1 MWSPLAL
8 GLVALG
14 AAGAA
19 AQTLRYSNLLGAD
32 QSDLQFVATAPNG
45 DLIVAG
51 QSPGFFLPGPEPAR
65 FAPGAVILESG
76 DGGATFQPAAPLPF
90 VPWAG
95 LAFGDARTVVACSAE
110 YGMARSPDLGRTW
123 EPAVPANCRSVSAGP
138 GVFYAVTGAGVFH
151 SLDDGRTWRPL
162 PGAGVGVHRVFP
174 DLTHPGRAL
183 LWTATEGIVLLD
195 TVTGQ
200 RRSVLESSPTDAH
213 MSRSGDLYVLAGPV
227 WRLRGDS
234 EPQLVR
240 EARDLRGL
248 ALEPYTER
256 LYGWTSDGRLFR
268 AREGEL
274 GWDELPAAPWRL
286 TAVPGL
292 PDVLLAVSGSTNQL
306 LRSTDAGRTFTRVM
320 GGQPLLYPHPDLKGL
335 VWAITPSVAAF
346 VARLTPAG
354 DQVKASALYGGSR
367 GEVLTAMAVAPDGSV
382 VIAGDTASTDLPLAG
397 AFAASGTSFVARLS
411 PGLDQL
417 LHASY
422 TPARRINVLAVAPDN
437 TIWGAGGIQPQ
448 STVDGYYFRL
458 SPTGVLERS
467 ATLAGRGFDSIDGIK
482 VAANGAVWL
491 AATTDST
498 NLPVTANARQGS
510 YQGGGRDAY
519 LARVNPAGGFLYAS
533 YFGGAGD
540 ETVEALSLT
549 RNGDLLL
556 GLSTTSPG
564 LPASAE
570 AWLLAPANKRC
581 FQFGLGLQRDG
592 YIARLQAADAFPL
605 LGTYLSLDC
614 PQRLFAVAE
623 DRLGRI
629 LAVIGTPVL
638 PPVASRI
645 LWPEV
650 PCSPAATGAVAEPRW
665 ASLLRLPPSFG
676 APDFATF
683 LPNLISN
690 RPATRPLT
698 IDSFNHPVWFG
709 TACAGAPVT
718 ADSLAA
724 PGDGAALL
732 VSVDIDT
739 TPGPVPQLRHLD
751 PIAAPGRLVTFDGRN
766 LLRGPAFN
774 LGLQTPLPRLL
785 AETRV
790 YLNGDPIPLVT
801 ADHDRITAVIPFATP
816 PGRARLEFE
825 NGVYR
830 SPPYAITIVE
840 ARPGFFPFVHNEDGT
855 DNSEQNPAPPGSA
868 VTVYLHGMGP
878 VAVRDGD
885 LAPSTPLAPTLSGFS
900 FVLGGTPLTIEALQT
915 VPGVLGA
922 IVEARLRLPAPP
934 IQDSVLRVQRG
945 AQRFDTEVRIWLR

>member
-1 MWSPLAL
+1 MLGLAL
-8 GLVALG
+8 LG

-19 AQTLRYSNLLGAD
+19 GQTLRYSNLLGAD

-95 LAFGDARTVVACSAE
+95 LAFGDAGTVVACSAE
-110 YGMARSPDLGRTW
+110 YGMARSPDMGRTW
-123 EPAVPANCRSVSAGP
+123 EPAVPASCRNVSAGP
-138 GVFYAVTGAGVFH
+138 EVFYAVTGVGVFH

-174 DLTHPGRAL
+174 DLTQPGRVL

-200 RRSVLESSPTDAH
+200 RRSMLASSATDAQ
-213 MSRSGDLYVLAGPV
+213 MSRSGHLYVLAGAV
-227 WRLRGDS
+227 WRLHGDS
-234 EPQLVR
+234 PPQLVR

-248 ALEPYTER
+248 ALEPHTGR
-256 LYGWTSDGRLFR
+256 LYGWTSNGRLFR
-268 AREGEL
+268 GAEDEP
-274 GWDELPAAPWRL
+274 GWEELPTPPPLSRL
-286 TAVPGL
+286 TAVPGM
-292 PDVLLAVSGSTNQL
+292 PDVLLAGSTNQL
-306 LRSTDAGRTFTRVM
+306 LRSTDAGRTFIRVM
-320 GGQPLLYPHPDLKGL
+320 GGQPLVYTHPDREGL
-335 VWAITPSVAAF
+335 VWTITPSVAAF
-346 VARLTPAG
+346 VARLSPAG
-354 DQVKASALYGGSR
+354 DRIKASALYGGSR

-397 AFAASGTSFVARLS
+397 AFASAGTSFVARLS

-417 LHASY
+417 VHASY
-422 TPARRINVLAVAPDN
+422 TPARRINVLAVAPDS
-437 TIWGAGGIQPQ
+437 TTWGAGGIQLQ
-448 STVDGYYFRL
+448 TTVDGYFFHL
-458 SPTGVLERS
+458 SPTGALERW
-467 ATLAGRGFDSIDGIK
+467 ATLAGRGFDSVDGIA
-482 VAANGAVWL
+482 VTSGGAVWL

-498 NLPVTANARQGS
+498 NLPVTANARQRS
-510 YQGGGRDAY
+510 FQGGGRDAY
-519 LARVNPAGGFLYAS
+519 VTRVNPAGGFLYAS

-540 ETVEALSLT
+540 ETVEALSVT

-570 AWLLAPANKRC
+570 AWRIAPANNRC
-581 FQFGLGLQRDG
+581 PQFQLGAPRDG
-592 YIARLQAADAFPL
+592 YVARLQAADAFPL
-605 LGTYLSLDC
+605 LGTYLALDC

-623 DRLGRI
+623 DSLGRI
-629 LAVIGTPVL
+629 LVGVGTPVL
-638 PPVASRI
+638 PLVARRV

-650 PCSPAATGAVAEPRW
+650 PCSPAATGAAGEPLW
-665 ASLLRLPPSFG
+665 AALLRLPPSFG

-683 LPNLISN
+683 LPRLVSN
-690 RPATRPLT
+690 RPSPRPLT
-698 IDSFNHPVWFG
+698 IDAFNHPVWFG

-732 VSVDIDT
+732 VSVDIDA

-855 DNSEQNPAPPGSA
+855 DNSQQNPAPAGSA
-868 VTVYLHGMGP
+868 ITVYLHGMGP

-885 LAPSTPLAPTLSGFS
+885 LGPPTPLAPALPGFS
-900 FVLGGTPLTIEALQT
+900 FGLGATPLAIEALQT

-934 IQDSVLRVQRG
+934 IQDYVLRVQRD
-945 AQRFDTEVRIWLR
+945 AQRFDTEVRIWIR